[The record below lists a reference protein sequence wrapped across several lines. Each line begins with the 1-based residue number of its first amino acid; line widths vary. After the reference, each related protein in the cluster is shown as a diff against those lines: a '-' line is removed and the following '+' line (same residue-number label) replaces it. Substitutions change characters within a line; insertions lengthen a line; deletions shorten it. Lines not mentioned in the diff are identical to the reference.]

1 MTYSASQK
9 VAIIT
14 GASKRIGREITSQLH
29 KRGFNVAIHYHH
41 SKIEAETLA
50 TSLNNVR
57 THSAIT
63 VSGNFLNLDIFPPL
77 VEAVIDN
84 WGQLDLLVNN
94 ASSFYPTPVEEATIN
109 LETTNLETTQQAW
122 DDLMGSNLKAP
133 YFLSLACIPFLK
145 LTQGKII
152 NIVDIYG
159 LQPLIHHSIYSMAKA
174 GLIMMTKALAKELA
188 PDIEVNAVA
197 PGAILWPED
206 NAELS
211 SEKKQK
217 IIDNTAM
224 KTQGNASDI
233 AQAVTFLACD
243 AQYISGNIIKVD
255 GGRF

>member
-9 VAIIT
+9 VAVIT
-14 GASKRIGREITSQLH
+14 GASKRIGREIAIQLH
-29 KRGFNVAIHYHH
+29 KRDFNVAIHYHH
-41 SKIEAETLA
+41 SKIEAKALA
-50 TSLNNVR
+50 TRLNSVR

-63 VSGNFLNLDIFPPL
+63 VSGNLLNLDIFPQL

-94 ASSFYPTPVEEATIN
+94 ASSFYPIPVEEAII
-109 LETTNLETTQQAW
+109 NLETTQQAW

-224 KTQGNASDI
+224 KTLGNASDI